1 MYNLATVENRGFVDK
16 MKASNRRMVV
26 FYGSQTGTAEEFA
39 GRLAKEGARYGCKV
53 RNLDEVQNFVIHQL
67 REEFLLTFNFEL

>member
-53 RNLDEVQNFVIHQL
+53 QNLKTCRRL
-67 REEFLLTFNFEL
+67 RDFILLLSQP